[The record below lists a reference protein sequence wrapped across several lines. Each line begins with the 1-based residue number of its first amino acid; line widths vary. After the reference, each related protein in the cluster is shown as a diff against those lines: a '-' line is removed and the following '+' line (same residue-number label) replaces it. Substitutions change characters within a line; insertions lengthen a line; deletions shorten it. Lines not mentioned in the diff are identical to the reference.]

1 MSCQK
6 RSGRSPHGVTRAAVM
21 PSAGKVLTYIF
32 GLFNL
37 SRRDALHLGLSG
49 GGVRV
54 CIQREGNM
62 KVKARLLLAVSALTI
77 VFAVPAIAQQSM
89 HRYAIY
95 FKYSDAAVK
104 AMTENP
110 QDRGAAAAKLW
121 ESFGGKLESIYFFP
135 TGGEFDGFNIVQLPD
150 DVTEEATALLAR
162 ATGNFPNTKAVP
174 LLTSEEFKAAQE
186 KAKNI
191 KSSYTPPT
199 ATKQ

>member
-1 MSCQK
+1 MK
-6 RSGRSPHGVTRAAVM
+6 IRSFIVASTLAM
-21 PSAGKVLTYIF
+21 
-32 GLFNL
+32 
-37 SRRDALHLGLSG
+37 AL
-49 GGVRV
+49 
-54 CIQREGNM
+54 C
-62 KVKARLLLAVSALTI
+62 A
-77 VFAVPAIAQQSM
+77 PAMAQQSM

-95 FKYSDAAVK
+95 FKYSDAAIK

-162 ATGNFPNTKAVP
+162 ATGNFPNAKAVP

-191 KSSYTPPT
+191 KSSYTAPT